1 MRRLRLDPYLLLLFA
16 LTLPAL
22 APLLSPGYFYDAHDG
37 RHSVFYLIQ
46 FDASIHD
53 GAWWPRWAMHHI
65 QGYGYPTF
73 LIQAPLGLYLGEV
86 FVLLGAGFTMAAK
99 LSWVVGTLAGAW
111 GMYALVRHWLD
122 LPPFLWAN
130 PQGRQARHSLL
141 RLCRLS
147 MRGNYSVGM
156 KDGSRWR
163 RSLPACSTCTSP
175 ITW

>member
-1 MRRLRLDPYLLLLFA
+1 MMRRLRLDPYLFLLFA

-99 LSWVVGTLAGAW
+99 LSWVVGTLAGVWDVRPGTPLAEPSTLPM
-111 GMYALVRHWLD
+111 GQSPGAAGLGTAGCAYA
-122 LPPFLWAN
+122 AS
-130 PQGRQARHSLL
+130 A
-141 RLCRLS
+141 
-147 MRGNYSVGM
+147 
-156 KDGSRWR
+156 
-163 RSLPACSTCTSP
+163 
-175 ITW
+175 